1 MRIVQISQQDEGS
14 GGFKAALRLH
24 RSLIQAG
31 QDSRL
36 VVLSKT
42 TNTSGVMGLV
52 RPNLLAKIT
61 WRLLGML
68 NNWELRR
75 YSQKPRCGWTASDY
89 SIGALRTIRRMK
101 PDVVQLHLFDC
112 VLTYEDVARIPAPV
126 FWTFHDMGAITGGCH
141 CTPDC
146 LRYKTGCGCCP
157 ELGSTEEN
165 DASRRGWDTK
175 RKAWSHTCMTGIA
188 PSRWLEREALDSPMC
203 SGHPI
208 VRIPNGVPLDVFRPD
223 VRQEARAKMGFKG
236 STFYLLAGSSSLDN
250 ELKGFAFVAE
260 AAQQLAARHPG
271 RFELVTFG
279 RGKPDIVGV
288 PVRHQGYLRN
298 DDALACLYAAC
309 DAYVLPSLVDNLPN
323 MLIESI
329 ACGTPCVTFNVGGC
343 PDVVRDGL
351 TGFIAH
357 ERSGESLVY
366 CIARIIQMSND
377 VRRGLRLRCREVALA
392 EYGLETMAAAYFK
405 AYSQHFENKVKSE
418 VGFIGCEI
426 ACPALDCG

>member
-1 MRIVQISQQDEGS
+1 MRIIQISQQDEGS

-24 RSLIQAG
+24 RSFIQIG

-42 TNTSGVMGLV
+42 TNTAGVMGLV
-52 RPNLLAKIT
+52 RPNVLAKIT

-68 NNWELRR
+68 NNRKLRR
-75 YSQKPRCGWTASDY
+75 YPRKPRCGWTASDY
-89 SIGALRTIRRMK
+89 SIGALRTIRRLK
-101 PDVVQLHLFDC
+101 PDVVQLHLYDC
-112 VLTYEDVARIPAPV
+112 VLTHDEVSRIPAPV
-126 FWTFHDMGAITGGCH
+126 FSTFHDMGAITGGCH

-165 DASRRGWDTK
+165 DASRRGWNSK
-175 RKAWSHTCMTGIA
+175 RKAWNHTCMTGIS

-223 VRQEARAKMGFKG
+223 ARQEARAKMGFID

-250 ELKGFAFVAE
+250 ELKGFGMVAE
-260 AAQQLAARHPG
+260 AARQLAANHPG
-271 RFELVTFG
+271 QFELVTFG
-279 RGKPDIVGV
+279 RGKPNIPGV
-288 PVRHQGYLRN
+288 PVRHQGYLR
-298 DDALACLYAAC
+298 DDDTLARLYAAC
-309 DAYVLPSLVDNLPN
+309 DAYVLPTLVDNLPN

-343 PDVVRDGL
+343 PDVVRDCM
-351 TGFIAH
+351 TGFVVS
-357 ERSGESLVY
+357 ERTS
-366 CIARIIQMSND
+366 R
-377 VRRGLRLRCREVALA
+377 ALA
-392 EYGLETMAAAYFK
+392 ASIESIIRMPTAERYELRRQCRAVAEAEYSLEMMATTY
-405 AYSQHFENKVKSE
+405 
-418 VGFIGCEI
+418 
-426 ACPALDCG
+426 LDCYIHGLAKCAPFF